1 MAIGQFQQDTC
12 GLSTRTQKMLK
23 SHNYML
29 QGLKSWLKSGNMGP
43 QRLNSSPHG
52 RGLLF
57 NTFYPHSSQGSRTRL
72 LDSLLTSQE
81 NGSTPVSPWEISD
94 TYSELQMNVILVNTP
109 QIKFLEI
116 RFLFLKSQHS
126 LAGIV
131 LQNKTGDRSPDPW
144 TRRDLSHLEWDML
157 FLGKYLQLIP
167 QLLKKV
173 SQSSR
178 KTLRSYRISM
188 NELESSQGG

>member
-1 MAIGQFQQDTC
+1 
-12 GLSTRTQKMLK
+12 
-23 SHNYML
+23 
-29 QGLKSWLKSGNMGP
+29 MGP

-57 NTFYPHSSQGSRTRL
+57 KTFYLHSSQGSRTRL
-72 LDSLLTSQE
+72 LDSLPTSQE
-81 NGSTPVSPWEISD
+81 NRNTPVSPWEISD
-94 TYSELQMNVILVNTP
+94 TYSEIQMSAILMNTSK
-109 QIKFLEI
+109 INFLGT
-116 RFLFLKSQHS
+116 RFLRIALKSQHS
-126 LAGIV
+126 LAGVV

-144 TRRDLSHLEWDML
+144 TRRDLCHLEWDML

-188 NELESSQGG
+188 NELESSQGGYDLSLGDPSPGNGEFGVG